1 MGTRLQVCLQKI
13 CRILGG
19 DSRCQARIQIRE
31 DHLQKND
38 ELGVR
43 EFLRI
48 LLKSHYEICTA
59 SNGEEALK
67 VIRERKIDSIILDL
81 NRPRSSGIET
91 LREIRKIDSEIP
103 IIIITGYGTLKDE
116 KVAREYGVIDFIPKP
131 FNTSQIISVIDRIL
145 EKRI

>member
-1 MGTRLQVCLQKI
+1 
-13 CRILGG
+13 
-19 DSRCQARIQIRE
+19 
-31 DHLQKND
+31 
-38 ELGVR
+38 
-43 EFLRI
+43 LRI

-103 IIIITGYGTLKDE
+103 IIIITAYGTLKDE